1 MSYPRHMRATMLL
14 NLALLELV
22 YGFEMEALLIR
33 LDLENQLGGH
43 RNLEMGEST
52 EIAFL

>member
-1 MSYPRHMRATMLL
+1 MRAAMLL
-14 NLALLELV
+14 NPALLELV